1 MLQTTVWTPI
11 CMATENPYLKGTERK
26 CLLCSLNGSAGRNE
40 WSISKH
46 LAFSNGSQLSNSSQK
61 RHTLSNCK
69 ECAILHTTLQNAYPG
84 KKSELS
90 KDVATTLSAAIN
102 GKEETHATREILAD
116 LQPLFEKQYG
126 HSFTN
131 YLAHS
136 YKLSQKKRRDR
147 ADSLTVLAE
156 GNSMQSYKRLRLSQ
170 SFETPQAKQTR
181 VESSAPKLKTFT
193 LIRKC
198 NMGQG
203 KCTRGLK
210 IISERHKN

>member
-1 MLQTTVWTPI
+1 MPGPPLETGNNAQVGKYLQCSHKWDTNEYMGGFVKCHSQFCVTDYGVDPDMFEGYGHRESLFERNRKKMSTMFTKWK
-11 CMATENPYLKGTERK
+11 CREKRMEYL
-26 CLLCSLNGSAGRNE
+26 
-40 WSISKH
+40 
-46 LAFSNGSQLSNSSQK
+46 Q

-136 YKLSQKKRRDR
+136 YKLSQI
-147 ADSLTVLAE
+147 L
-156 GNSMQSYKRLRLSQ
+156 
-170 SFETPQAKQTR
+170 
-181 VESSAPKLKTFT
+181 
-193 LIRKC
+193 
-198 NMGQG
+198 
-203 KCTRGLK
+203 
-210 IISERHKN
+210 